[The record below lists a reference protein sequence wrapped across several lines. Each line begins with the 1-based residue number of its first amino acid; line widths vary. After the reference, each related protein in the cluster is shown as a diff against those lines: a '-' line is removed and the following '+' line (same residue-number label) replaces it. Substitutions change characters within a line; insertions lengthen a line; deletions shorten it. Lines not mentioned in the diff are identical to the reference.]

1 MKNTYSSR
9 LQAVRNKMAKLNLD
23 AFIVPHEDQYL
34 LEEVAEYNNRLKWL
48 SGFTGT
54 AGVVVILKNREIMF
68 VDGRYQVQVAE
79 QVNNALFEF
88 ECLSTFSSNDWA
100 DKLLPSEVLIGVDC
114 KLHAFS
120 WYKKFTQALSKS
132 GKYCLTV
139 EENLIDLCWIERPSK
154 NIKPITFLQE
164 KYHGKSSKL
173 KIKQVAQRLKSNNVN
188 NAIITNLDSICWLLN
203 LRGRDIPCL
212 PVFYATA
219 IISENSEVLCF
230 LDLKKLPKDITIQFE
245 PSVSFRCESELD
257 SYLAAISSER
267 IQIDP
272 ETINAAMVN
281 LLIKDDVEIIENLDP
296 VSLLKSEKNAVEIA
310 GFKNCH
316 LRDGS
321 AVVAFLAWLEQT
333 TSALVFYD
341 EKVLSDRLESMR
353 LKDSLYQEASFETV
367 SAVGSNAAMCHYNHK
382 DTTPALMTNN
392 SVYLFD
398 SGGHY
403 LDGTTDVTRTV
414 AIGQVTNEQ
423 IKMATLVLK
432 GHIALATLKFP
443 QGTTGQHIDALAR
456 QHLWQHGYD
465 YAHGTGHGVG
475 HYLNVHE
482 GPQRI
487 AKFNSGVALAA
498 GMVVSIEPGYYRE
511 GEFGIRHENLYMIKE
526 SEMPV
531 GAEVKTLQFEVLT
544 HVPFDRKLIDKTMLS
559 EQEINWLNQY
569 HHRVYHHIAS
579 LSNETNKAWLAK
591 ATMPF

>member
-1 MKNTYSSR
+1 
-9 LQAVRNKMAKLNLD
+9 
-23 AFIVPHEDQYL
+23 
-34 LEEVAEYNNRLKWL
+34 
-48 SGFTGT
+48 
-54 AGVVVILKNREIMF
+54 
-68 VDGRYQVQVAE
+68 
-79 QVNNALFEF
+79 
-88 ECLSTFSSNDWA
+88 
-100 DKLLPSEVLIGVDC
+100 
-114 KLHAFS
+114 
-120 WYKKFTQALSKS
+120 
-132 GKYCLTV
+132 
-139 EENLIDLCWIERPSK
+139 
-154 NIKPITFLQE
+154 
-164 KYHGKSSKL
+164 
-173 KIKQVAQRLKSNNVN
+173 
-188 NAIITNLDSICWLLN
+188 
-203 LRGRDIPCL
+203 
-212 PVFYATA
+212 
-219 IISENSEVLCF
+219 
-230 LDLKKLPKDITIQFE
+230 
-245 PSVSFRCESELD
+245 
-257 SYLAAISSER
+257 
-267 IQIDP
+267 
-272 ETINAAMVN
+272 
-281 LLIKDDVEIIENLDP
+281 
-296 VSLLKSEKNAVEIA
+296 
-310 GFKNCH
+310 
-316 LRDGS
+316 
-321 AVVAFLAWLEQT
+321 
-333 TSALVFYD
+333 
-341 EKVLSDRLESMR
+341 
-353 LKDSLYQEASFETV
+353 
-367 SAVGSNAAMCHYNHK
+367 MCHYNHK

>member
-1 MKNTYSSR
+1 MNNKYSSR
-9 LQAVRNKMAKLNLD
+9 LQAVRNEMAKLNID
-23 AFIVPHEDQYL
+23 AFIVPHEDEYL

-54 AGVVVILKNREIMF
+54 AGAAVILKDKAILF
-68 VDGRYQVQVAE
+68 VDGRYTVQVAE
-79 QVNNALFEF
+79 QVDNALFEF
-88 ECLSTFSSNDWA
+88 ECLSTFNNNRWLA
-100 DKLLPSEVLIGVDC
+100 KLLPQDSLVGVDL
-114 KLHAFS
+114 KLHAYS
-120 WYKKFTQALSKS
+120 WYKKFTECVDNAGSRCK
-132 GKYCLTV
+132 KV
-139 EENLIDLCWIERPSK
+139 EQNLIDICWLERP
-154 NIKPITFLQE
+154 IKQINTIRLLEE

-173 KIKQVAQRLKSNNVN
+173 KIKHVAQRLKSNNVN
-188 NAIITNLDSICWLLN
+188 SAIITNLDSICWLLN

-230 LDLKKLPKDITIQFE
+230 LDLQKLPKDINIQIE
-245 PSVSFRCESELD
+245 PNVSLRCDSELD
-257 SYLAAISSER
+257 SYLAAISSQK

-272 ETINAAMVN
+272 ESINAAMVN

-296 VSLLKSEKNAVEIA
+296 VSLLKSEKNPVEIL
-310 GFKNCH
+310 GFKSCH

-333 TSALVFYD
+333 TSAQVFYD
-341 EKVLSDRLESMR
+341 EQALSDKLESMR

-382 DTTPALMTNN
+382 DTTAALMTNN

-414 AIGQVTNEQ
+414 AIGQVTAEQ

-465 YAHGTGHGVG
+465 YEHGTGHGVG

-511 GEFGIRHENLYMIKE
+511 GEFGIRHENLYLIKE

-544 HVPFDRKLIDKTMLS
+544 HVPFDRRLINKAMLT

-569 HHRVYHHIAS
+569 HQRVYHHIAP